1 MRPCFFSNQ
10 YHSFYSGFLTTPQL
24 PLSSNYPQ
32 LTGVPDQRG
41 LSRGEVSGSGQ
52 FPLGPRMSS
61 GFSVVERS
69 LPVHSFPTES
79 SAPLRVV
86 CFGGGT
92 GLSTLLR
99 GLKHHVARGSKTG
112 AAEIENLTAVVSVM
126 DNGGS
131 SGRLRSDFGILPP
144 GDIRNCL
151 VALADDEALLA
162 RLFDYRFREG
172 DGVAGHSLGN
182 LVIAAL
188 TGMTRS
194 FAQAVK
200 LSSMMLA
207 TRGWVLPATSTPAH
221 LCAELDDGTRVIG
234 ESAIGSAPAPIRR
247 LSLVPETCDPLPET
261 LDAIA
266 NADLITLGP
275 GSLFTSLVP
284 HLLVRGVAE
293 AIAASPAVKVFVC
306 NMMTQPNESLELTA
320 AGHLRAVLEHSPLPV
335 FDAVVVNASPMSPEM
350 LSRYAETGAMPVTCD
365 YAELAALGV
374 RVVQGD
380 FVGDQLVA
388 RHDPHHLAAQLLR
401 IAVEHRAVRSALP
414 AAA

>member
-1 MRPCFFSNQ
+1 
-10 YHSFYSGFLTTPQL
+10 
-24 PLSSNYPQ
+24 
-32 LTGVPDQRG
+32 
-41 LSRGEVSGSGQ
+41 
-52 FPLGPRMSS
+52 MSS
-61 GFSVVERS
+61 GFSVVEPS
-69 LPVHSFPTES
+69 LRIHNFATES
-79 SAPLRVV
+79 PAPLRVV

-99 GLKHHVARGSKTG
+99 GLKHHVARGHKTG
-112 AAEIENLTAVVSVM
+112 SAEIESLTAIVSVM

-131 SGRLRSDFGILPP
+131 SGRLRSDYGILPP

-151 VALADDEALLA
+151 VALAEDEALLA
-162 RLFDYRFREG
+162 RLFDYRFRDG

-182 LVIAAL
+182 LIIAAL
-188 TGMTRS
+188 SGMTRN

-221 LCAELDDGTRVIG
+221 LCAELMDGTRIVG
-234 ESAIGSAPAPIRR
+234 ETAIGQAPAPIRR
-247 LSLVPETCDPLPET
+247 LSLLPETCDPLPET

-306 NMMTQPNESLELTA
+306 NMMTQPNESLGLTA
-320 AGHLRAVLEHSPLPV
+320 AGHLRVILEHSPLPL
-335 FDAVVVNASPMSPEM
+335 FDTVLVNASPLSPE
-350 LSRYAETGAMPVTCD
+350 LLARYAGTGATPVVCD
-365 YAELAALGV
+365 AAEIAAMGV
-374 RVVQGD
+374 RAVHGD
-380 FVGDQLVA
+380 FRSQAAVA
-388 RHDPHHLAAQLLR
+388 RHDPHRLAAELLR
-401 IAVEHRAVRSALP
+401 IAVEHRTVPASLP